1 MLHWHNKRQQKNT
14 FEDVI
19 KEWFIE
25 AFFNTTAKRK
35 LAANISYIFVYI
47 KVFCKQKNKNW
58 YDTIQYGTIQICANI
73 WFAFSRAYY
82 YKTFKKDSNLIFRL
96 YISKILT
103 LISTCLNFYFL
114 LTRTSGNS
122 FFEVRFLFRKNSEIL
137 FINWTKIKLFE
148 TYIQPVM

>member
-1 MLHWHNKRQQKNT
+1 MSNVVCTQSLIYNDWVFETFTPLCGGQFYVRTQSVTPIIVKNRHDIGTWNFLSFKMWKKINRPSCMLHWHNKRQQKNT

-58 YDTIQYGTIQICANI
+58 YDIIQYGTIQICANI
-73 WFAFSRAYY
+73 WFAF
-82 YKTFKKDSNLIFRL
+82 I
-96 YISKILT
+96 
-103 LISTCLNFYFL
+103 
-114 LTRTSGNS
+114 
-122 FFEVRFLFRKNSEIL
+122 
-137 FINWTKIKLFE
+137 
-148 TYIQPVM
+148 